1 MRTATRIA
9 CLQAEID
16 SLEAS
21 FETKLAERPTA
32 TQVARM
38 VNMMVGPVEDKLNAL
53 FKALGWQAK
62 YVEAGWQAE
71 KGAK

>member
-32 TQVARM
+32 TEVVQM
-38 VNMMVGPVEDKLNAL
+38 VNMMVGPTEAKLAAL

-62 YVEAGWQAE
+62 YISGGWSATRE
-71 KGAK
+71 K